1 MPRQLPL
8 YVHKEKSRHG
18 KIVFYFRVGKEE
30 RIRLPDDPGSK
41 NFKAAYTAALRGQKL
56 EQDRSLAIPRSLRWL
71 VKQYME
77 SETWAALSVATRKQ
91 RGLFYQK
98 VVELSGDIDCRLIR
112 TKDIHKA
119 VERRKATPA
128 LANNFLKALRALFK
142 WAVEQDYVEDNP
154 TAGVSK
160 LTNQS
165 DGFLVWTTDEIA
177 KFINHWSIGSRERL
191 AFELIL
197 ASGLRRSDIVRVGK
211 QHLTNETLR
220 IKTRKT
226 NTPVTVDF
234 SDRLLKLIEVSETGD
249 LALIVGKNGLPMTK
263 ESFGN
268 WFGDACREAGVQKSA
283 HGLRK
288 FSATMAA
295 NAGATAHQLM
305 AMFGWTTI
313 EQAEI
318 YTKKA
323 DRERLGRLSS
333 RLVAEHFETEI
344 APHLDVGAGKNQKIK
359 TKSKG

>member
-1 MPRQLPL
+1 MPRTLPL
-8 YVHKEKSRHG
+8 YVHREKTRHG

-56 EQDRSLAIPRSLRWL
+56 ECDRALEIPRSLRWL

-77 SETWAALSVATRKQ
+77 SETWAALSGATRKQ

-98 VVELSGDIDCRLIR
+98 VVELSGDVDCRLVR
-112 TKDIHKA
+112 TKDIYKA

-128 LANNFLKALRALFK
+128 LANNFLKSLRALFK
-142 WAVEQDYVEDNP
+142 WAVEQGYVDDNP
-154 TAGVSK
+154 AAGVSK

-165 DGFLVWTTDEIA
+165 DGFPVWTNDEIG
-177 KFINHWSIGSRERL
+177 KFINYWAVGSRQRL

-211 QHLTNETLR
+211 QHLANETLR
-220 IKTRKT
+220 IKTLKT

-234 SDRLLKLIEVSETGD
+234 SDRLLKLIEDSETGD
-249 LALIVGKNGLPMTK
+249 LALVVGKNGLPMTK

-268 WFGDACREAGVQKSA
+268 WFRDACRDAGVHKSA

-313 EQAEI
+313 EQAEV

-323 DRERLGRLSS
+323 DRERLGRMSS
-333 RLVAEHFETEI
+333 RMVAEHFETEI
-344 APHLDVGAGKNQKIK
+344 APHLVPSAGNKSKRQ
-359 TKSKG
+359 TKSK